1 MLSQDELTDRRRAI
15 ILKHGADPNIVSFL
29 TAQLWV
35 LQFFD
40 ISPSENIRA
49 AKAAVEYAELLLSE
63 LDSLHT
69 PFDARV
75 Q

>member
-1 MLSQDELTDRRRAI
+1 MLSQDELTDRRRTI
-15 ILKHGADPNIVSFL
+15 ILKHGADPIMVSFL

-40 ISPSENIRA
+40 ISPLDNIRA
-49 AKAAVEYAELLLSE
+49 VKAAVEYAELLLSE

-69 PFDARV
+69 PVDPRV